1 MLRPWLAH
9 QAKNTIRSGGIVAYP
24 TEAVYGLGVH
34 PEMSTAVMRLLHLK
48 HRDKR
53 KGLIVVASGVE
64 QIIHYIYA
72 SASIDWPTVQST
84 WPGPVTWV
92 FPASKKT
99 PTWLKGDRETIAI
112 RISAHPLVRS
122 LCEAVGPIVST
133 SANPESCRP
142 AKTAHRVRS
151 YFGDSVDLLIPGDV
165 GGLTKPTEIR
175 DAITARILRPGQV
188 NQLNSS
194 VKFS

>member
-9 QAKNTIRSGGIVAYP
+9 QAKIIIRSGGVIAYP

-34 PEMSTAVMRLLHLK
+34 PEMPTAILRLLHLK
-48 HRDKR
+48 HRKKS
-53 KGLIVVASGVE
+53 KGLIVVASRIE

-72 SASIDWPTVQST
+72 TSSIDWPTVQST

-99 PTWLKGDRETIAI
+99 PVWLKGDRETIAI
-112 RISAHPLVRS
+112 RISGHPLVRA
-122 LCEAVGPIVST
+122 LCEVVGPIVST
-133 SANPESCRP
+133 SANRESYRP

-175 DAITARILRPGQV
+175 DAITARILRPGAE
-188 NQLNSS
+188 NQLYSS
-194 VKFS
+194 AKPS